1 MLTSTTVNG
10 IPALWTEAPPPYTA
24 ALVVRAGA
32 QDETVRTAGVGHLVE
47 HLVLSGQPRTTLD
60 VNASV
65 DDVITVFHATGA
77 RDEVS
82 EWLARVCDAIHDLPL
97 DRLGLEAKVLD
108 AEDGDAV
115 ESAVAWS
122 AGARFGA
129 RGAGLL
135 GRQGPPHRELLPEH
149 VVDFTHRLYTAANA
163 VLVST
168 GEPPQHPRI
177 RLPEGPRPEPAQTEE
192 CELTLPAYLC
202 GPPVPIVSWLC
213 RRGPAAPVLGA
224 LVADR
229 LTDALRHG
237 EGLVYEVA
245 LGSTSV
251 GPEEGMTVLWA
262 DGSERDQPRILAEAV
277 AVLRTLAQDG
287 PDDADLAHQKALARA
302 QMSDPR
308 GVVEHLVHCALRVLE
323 GRPVLTIDDEI
334 AEVEAVTA
342 QDLRLAARR
351 ALETLVL
358 AGSEPAPDGVA
369 GIPDRTDEEVPEC
382 PVFEGRS
389 WKRKLVSR
397 APRDL
402 RVVLGDE
409 GLSQTVFG
417 RRHGGR
423 WADLDGVAKGPDFRA
438 LVFRDGS
445 QIVIW
450 PGSMADGSSLSA
462 EIDRRAGGLLF
473 EVDEDW
479 L

>member
-32 QDETVRTAGVGHLVE
+32 QDETVRTVGVGHLVE
-47 HLVLSGQPRTTLD
+47 HLVMSRQPRTTLD

-77 RDEVS
+77 RDEVT
-82 EWLARVCDAIHDLPL
+82 EWLAGVCDAIHDLPL
-97 DRLGLEAKVLD
+97 DRMPLEAKVLD

-135 GRQGPPHRELLPEH
+135 GRQGPPHRALLPEH
-149 VVDFTHRLYTAANA
+149 VVAFTHRLYTAANA

-168 GEPPQHPRI
+168 GEPPRHPGI
-177 RLPEGPRPEPAQTEE
+177 RLPQGPEPERAPTEE
-192 CELTLPAYLC
+192 SDLTLPAYLS
-202 GPPVPIVSWLC
+202 GPPIPIVSWLG
-213 RRGPAAPVLGA
+213 RREASAPVLGG

-237 EGLVYEVA
+237 EGIVYDVA
-245 LGSTSV
+245 IGST
-251 GPEEGMTVLWA
+251 PLTAEEGMSVLWA

-277 AVLRTLAQDG
+277 AVLRALAQDG
-287 PDDADLAHQKALARA
+287 PQEGELAHQKALARA
-302 QMSDPR
+302 QMGDPR
-308 GVVEHLVHCALRVLE
+308 AVVEHLVHGALRLLE
-323 GRPVLTIDDEI
+323 GRPVLDVDEEI
-334 AEVEAVTA
+334 AQVQAVTA
-342 QDLRLAARR
+342 GGLRQAAGR
-351 ALETLVL
+351 ALETLLL

-389 WKRKLVSR
+389 WKRRLVSR

-402 RVVLGDE
+402 RVVIGDE
-409 GLSQTVFG
+409 GLSQTVFR

-423 WADLDGVAKGPDFRA
+423 WADLEGVATGPDFRA
-438 LVFRDGS
+438 LIFRDGS
-445 QIVIW
+445 QVVLW
-450 PGSMADGSSLSA
+450 PESVADGGSLVA
-462 EIDRRAGGLLF
+462 ELDRRAGGLLF

>member
-1 MLTSTTVNG
+1 MLTSSTVNG
-10 IPALWTEAPPPYTA
+10 IPALWSETGPPYTA

-32 QDETVRTAGVGHLVE
+32 QDETVRTVGVGHLVE
-47 HLVLSGQPRTTLD
+47 HLVMSRQPRTTLD

-82 EWLARVCDAIHDLPL
+82 EWLAGVCDAIHDLPL
-97 DRLGLEAKVLD
+97 DRMPIEAKVLD
-108 AEDGDAV
+108 AEDGEAV
-115 ESAVAWS
+115 EPPVAWS

-135 GRQGPPHRELLPEH
+135 GRQGPPHRALLAEH
-149 VVDFTHRLYTAANA
+149 VVDFTHRLYTATNA

-177 RLPEGPRPEPAQTEE
+177 RLPQGAPPERSLTEGCTLA
-192 CELTLPAYLC
+192 LPAYLS
-202 GPPVPIVSWLC
+202 GPPIPIVSWIS
-213 RRGPAAPVLGA
+213 RSGPAAPVLSG

-237 EGLVYEVA
+237 EGIVYDVA
-245 LGSTSV
+245 LGSTPVSA
-251 GPEEGMTVLWA
+251 EEGMAVLWA
-262 DGSERDQPRILAEAV
+262 DGSEEDQPRILAEAV

-287 PDDADLAHQKALARA
+287 PHEADLAHQKALARA

-308 GVVEHLVHCALRVLE
+308 AVVEHLEHCALRLLE
-323 GRPVLTIDDEI
+323 GRPVLTVEEEI

-342 QDLRLAARR
+342 DDLQQAAGR
-351 ALETLVL
+351 ALKTLLL
-358 AGSEPAPDGVA
+358 AGSEPAPDGIA
-369 GIPDRTDEEVPEC
+369 GIPDRTDDEVPEC

-389 WKRKLVSR
+389 WRRKLVSR
-397 APRDL
+397 APLGL
-402 RVVLGDE
+402 RVVIGDA
-409 GLSQTVFG
+409 GMTQTVYG
-417 RRHGGR
+417 HRHGGR
-423 WADLDGVAKGPDFRA
+423 WSDLDGVAKGPDFRA
-438 LVFRDGS
+438 LIFRDGS
-445 QIVIW
+445 QVVLW
-450 PGSMADGSSLSA
+450 PGSVADGDTLTA
-462 EIDRRAGGLLF
+462 ELDRRAGGRLF